1 MGMWVGRG
9 RKARIA
15 YGFDD
20 ISLVPGT
27 VTVNPNEVDIS
38 WELCG
43 RRFEIPIIAAAM
55 DGVVDPR
62 LAVEMGRLGGLAVL
76 NLEGIFSRYEDP
88 DVVIDRIVSAS
99 LEEATK
105 IIQSI
110 YGEPIKEEL
119 IHERI
124 IEVKKGGGPVAVS
137 SIPQRAER
145 FAKIAEE
152 AGADVF
158 VVQSTVTTA
167 RHIATEYTPLDFR
180 KLKKNLSIPLI
191 VGNVVTYEA
200 CLELMEYGVDAL
212 LIGVGPGAACT
223 SREVLGVGVPQVT
236 ATADSAAARDFYY
249 KQTGRYV
256 PIITDGGMT
265 TGGDICKALAAGAD
279 AVMIGSAFARAQEAP
294 GRGYHWGMA
303 TPHQYLPRGTRIRVG
318 VVGSIEQILFG
329 PAFTED
335 GTLNLVGAIRTCMG
349 SVGARTIRELQL
361 TELIIAPAIKTEG
374 KVFQRAQKLATPRQ

>member
-9 RKARIA
+9 RKARAA

-20 ISLVPGT
+20 IALVPGAL
-27 VTVNPNEVDIS
+27 TVNPNEVDIS
-38 WELCG
+38 WELSG

-55 DGVVDPR
+55 DGVVGPG
-62 LAVEMGRLGGLAVL
+62 LAIEMGRLGGLAVL
-76 NLEGIFSRYEDP
+76 NLEGIFSRYANP
-88 DVVIDRIVSAS
+88 DEVLDRIVSAGQ
-99 LEEATK
+99 EEATK

-119 IHERI
+119 IHKRI
-124 IEVKKGGGPVAVS
+124 AEIKKGGGAVAVS

-145 FAKIAEE
+145 FGQIAQE
-152 AGADVF
+152 AGADLF

-167 RHIATEYTPLDFR
+167 RHIATEYVPLDFR
-180 KLKKNLSIPLI
+180 KLKRSLALPLI

-200 CLELMEYGVDAL
+200 CLELIECGVDAL

-236 ATADSAAARDFYY
+236 ATADSAAARDFFY
-249 KQTGRYV
+249 KKTGRYV

-265 TGGDICKALAAGAD
+265 TGGDVCKALASGAD
-279 AVMIGSAFARAQEAP
+279 AVMIGSAFARATEAP

-303 TPHQYLPRGTRIRVG
+303 TPHANLPRGTRIRVG
-318 VVGSIEQILFG
+318 IAGSLDQILFG

-349 SVGARTIRELQL
+349 SVGASSIRELQQ
-361 TELIIAPAIKTEG
+361 TELIIAPTIKTEG
-374 KVFQRAQKLATPRQ
+374 KVFQQAQKLGRPR